1 MAPRAAFVRPSSGQK
16 VKTLFTIVADARYVL
31 TMLLFL
37 AVAIATAPPSAGSA
51 TVRAM
56 ATIRVVQAARIRFGR
71 PGRDLPRPRVTVI
84 RTAEGTVASA
94 NLIEFQ

>member
-1 MAPRAAFVRPSSGQK
+1 MAPRCASVRPSSGQK
-16 VKTLFTIVADARYVL
+16 VKTLFTITADARYVL

-37 AVAIATAPPSAGSA
+37 AAAIATAPPSPAMA
-51 TVRAM
+51 TARAT
-56 ATIRVVQAARIRFGR
+56 ATIRVVQAARVHFGR
-71 PGRDLPRPRVTVI
+71 PGRDLLRPRVTVI